1 MVHPAARPMTTH
13 NMSEAGLQGQKLFS
27 LEATRD
33 NFQNKRCFRQM
44 TKVVAK
50 FSAKKDA

>member
-1 MVHPAARPMTTH
+1 MVHPAVRPMTTH
-13 NMSEAGLQGQKLFS
+13 SMSEAGLRGQKLFS